1 MQCHLTARYI
11 PGQYNG
17 IADGLSRAKALPEW
31 HLSKTVLEMIFQKL
45 GQPDIDL
52 FASRTSAVVPA
63 YVGLDLPSSSINPSS
78 TPSSAIIRRPV
89 PAGDPILATSVL
101 GTRSSEAC
109 PTTSTEDS
117 EPSVEFNRPANQPSS
132 TRGGQVKFG
141 GMDGT
146 GWLNQIEDWS
156 ESEVLLLENS
166 WRTST
171 LKTYKPVW
179 SRWRQWAISH
189 NIPVDSPKPQSLAKY
204 LCHLFNEI
212 KLAPRTVALHKSVV
226 ATFANPNQSL
236 ALSSHPLVKQVIKG
250 IFARQPPQKK
260 PLSWKIEDLL
270 NFLKN
275 YTFQEDSIFGV
286 SRHTSLLLLLASGR
300 RVHDLTL
307 LNIEEDSFE
316 DNGDEIIFWPKF
328 GSKTD
333 TASYRQSGW
342 SLKRIDI
349 CHNRLD
355 LVFWIR
361 KLINISSSRRH
372 SRNIH
377 NLFITTRGV
386 VKGASRS
393 IIAGWVRS
401 IFKEAK
407 INASAG
413 SFRAA
418 VASDIWSSNRYDID
432 EVLLRGNWRS
442 RNTFLNHYFKEIPKQ
457 SRAISNI
464 LIESFNPV

>member
-1 MQCHLTARYI
+1 MHRLRSSETARFQNTRKVNNVTNRQSHECCLHNETGGYTVPDI
-11 PGQYNG
+11 TSNSEKNFRVLPGNAVSFNSTLHTGTIQRH
-17 IADGLSRAKALPEW
+17 SRRAVQSQSPSGMASQQNSFRND
-31 HLSKTVLEMIFQKL
+31 LSKTGSTRHRPICLPNVS
-45 GQPDIDL
+45 
-52 FASRTSAVVPA
+52 SR
-63 YVGLDLPSSSINPSS
+63 SSLCKRRLNRSRESIHRC
-78 TPSSAIIRRPV
+78 IQQMWQFRPV

-146 GWLNQIEDWS
+146 GWLNQIEDWY

-286 SRHTSLLLLLASGR
+286 SRHTSLLLLLASG
-300 RVHDLTL
+300 
-307 LNIEEDSFE
+307 
-316 DNGDEIIFWPKF
+316 
-328 GSKTD
+328 
-333 TASYRQSGW
+333 
-342 SLKRIDI
+342 
-349 CHNRLD
+349 
-355 LVFWIR
+355 
-361 KLINISSSRRH
+361 
-372 SRNIH
+372 
-377 NLFITTRGV
+377 
-386 VKGASRS
+386 
-393 IIAGWVRS
+393 
-401 IFKEAK
+401 
-407 INASAG
+407 

-418 VASDIWSSNRYDID
+418 IASDIWSSNRYDID